1 MEARPVHTVLVVDD
15 EEAVLKLIEHQ
26 LTGLPFAI
34 IPTRSPAEAIHILNT
49 MEIALLLCDLTM
61 PEIDGNEVLAAAREA
76 NPNIVSI
83 LVTGMTDHAATVRAI
98 NQGGLWKFISKPW
111 RRDEMIELVNEGM
124 GRYAS
129 LCRQQALLKDLA
141 REITEEREA
150 AAAGAGSSQGVN
162 FQDQETKKEPA
173 ARPRLGKGFASSRYK
188 LVEVVGEGGMGTVYK
203 AKDLLLNMPVA
214 VKVLSSGLTRDKRAV
229 ATLKEEA
236 RIAMQLSHRHIV
248 RLHNLQKAV
257 RNYFLVMEYVDGR
270 NIRDVLDM
278 YTTLPLDTVRQ
289 IVQVCADAL
298 SYAHRHGVLH
308 KDLKPA
314 NLLLSRDG
322 VLKIIDFGVACLI
335 HAQEQTSHVL
345 GTPVYMSPEQLRG
358 ETLDPRTDVYSLGII
373 TYQLLTGKPP
383 FPENT
388 RDPDLLCVGPADL
401 PGLAPDVK
409 RVLWKAIAAD
419 REQRWDSVEAFGR
432 ALMDCDRSRKA

>member
-1 MEARPVHTVLVVDD
+1 MESRPVQTVLIVDD

-26 LTGLPFAI
+26 LTGLPYAI
-34 IPTRSPAEAIHILNT
+34 IPTRSPAEAIHILKT
-49 MEIALLLCDLTM
+49 MEIGLLLCDLTM
-61 PEIDGNEVLAAAREA
+61 PEIDGNEVLAAGREA

-83 LVTGMTDHAATVRAI
+83 LVTGTTDHAATVKAI
-98 NQGGLWKFISKPW
+98 NQGGIWKFISKPW
-111 RRDEMIELVNEGM
+111 RRDELIELVNEGV

-141 REITEEREA
+141 REITEGRA
-150 AAAGAGSSQGVN
+150 AAEGLRKGAWAGIH
-162 FQDQETKKEPA
+162 DQETREEPV
-173 ARPRLGKGFASSRYK
+173 ARPRLGRGFASSRYR
-188 LVEVVGEGGMGTVYK
+188 LQEVVGEGGMGTVYK
-203 AKDLLLNMPVA
+203 ARDTLLNMPVA
-214 VKVLSSGLTRDKRAV
+214 VKVLGSRLTRDPRAV

-248 RLHNLQKAV
+248 RLHNLQKAA

-270 NIRDVLDM
+270 NIRDVLDL
-278 YTTLPLDTVRQ
+278 YGKLPLDTVRQ

-298 SYAHRHGVLH
+298 GYAHRHGVLH
-308 KDLKPA
+308 RDLKPA

-335 HAQEQTSHVL
+335 HGQEETSHVL

-358 ETLDPRTDVYSLGII
+358 EKLDPRTDVYSLGII

-383 FPENT
+383 FPET
-388 RDPDLLCVGPADL
+388 TKDPDLLCVGPVDL
-401 PGLAPDVK
+401 PGLAPDIK
-409 RVLWKAIAAD
+409 RVVWKAIAASRD
-419 REQRWDSVEAFGR
+419 SRWESVDAYAR
-432 ALMDCDRSRKA
+432 ALMDCGRARHA